1 MSTLPTSML
10 NLLQDTV
17 ATHVPVGIPL
27 AIALLLGG
35 LVALLA
41 GGHALVD
48 GAAALA
54 RRLGVS
60 PLMIGL
66 TIVAFG
72 TSAPELAL
80 NVIAVADSPEGAAL
94 AWGNIVGSNMAN
106 IAMVLGLACL
116 LGPLRIKGNAL
127 HRDIPML
134 QGVTI
139 GFIVL
144 LLVTPHVSGHPGL
157 SRIDGGILLVGFIA
171 VTVVWYISGRR
182 QKDGALVR
190 EAAERLREAPRSLLV
205 SMGLV
210 AGGLVF
216 LLCGAWAGETGAV
229 DLARHFGMP
238 EVIIGLTIV
247 AVGTS
252 LPEVAT
258 AIIATRRN
266 ETDLAVGTVIGS
278 NLFNLVLVMG
288 VSALIR
294 PIPIPHGGMLSL
306 GAMFVF
312 TLSLLVVYTPGRR
325 LGRVWGVT
333 MLVAWVSV
341 ITWLS
346 ITTT

>member
-1 MSTLPTSML
+1 ML

-41 GGHALVD
+41 GGHALVE

-80 NVIAVADSPEGAAL
+80 NVIAVAGSPEGAAL
-94 AWGNIVGSNMAN
+94 AWGNVVGSNMAN
-106 IAMVLGLACL
+106 IALVLGLACL
-116 LGPLRIKGNAL
+116 LKPLRVKGKAL
-127 HRDIPML
+127 RRDIPLL
-134 QGVTI
+134 QVVTI

-144 LLVTPHVSGHPGL
+144 LLVTPHVSGHQGL
-157 SRIDGGILLVGFIA
+157 SRIDGGLLLAGFIA
-171 VTVVWYISGRR
+171 VTVVWYVSGRR
-182 QKDGALVR
+182 AKDGPLVHEITDHLP
-190 EAAERLREAPRSLLV
+190 EAQQSLLV
-205 SMGLV
+205 SISLV
-210 AGGLVF
+210 VGGLVF
-216 LLCGAWAGETGAV
+216 LLCGAWAGKTGAV
-229 DLARHFGMP
+229 DLATHLGVP

-258 AIIATRRN
+258 AIIATRRD

-288 VSALIR
+288 ASALIR
-294 PIPIPHGGMLSL
+294 PIPLPPGGIFSL
-306 GAMFVF
+306 GAMFAF
-312 TLSLLVVYTPGRR
+312 TLSLLVVYTPRRR
-325 LGRVWGVT
+325 LGRAWGMT
-333 MLVAWVSV
+333 MLIAWVGV
-341 ITWLS
+341 ISWLAFGT
-346 ITTT
+346 I